1 MTLMAPQATTKEAT
15 MAGPTTTPREQ
26 LRALLQ
32 ELNFKG
38 MARALDDELD
48 AAEHQARPAA
58 EVLRR
63 LLTEQA
69 LYQRE
74 RRLAWRLLQAK
85 LPWQWTLESFP
96 FAQQPGVDRAQ
107 ILGLG
112 GLDFVRRAFNVVLV
126 GRPGTGK
133 TGIAIGLLRQACLNG
148 YAGRFYNAQALFDEL
163 YASLADRST
172 TRLLRTMSRM
182 RPIVIDELG
191 YLTLRP
197 EQVNMFFRL
206 MDQRYGHVSTII
218 TTNLEYPAWYD
229 LFNNKDL
236 VDALLDRLRH
246 RCITIRIDGPS
257 LREPLPA
264 EDLASPS
271 TGDIAAPKHSSK
283 RRPPAQPRA

>member
-1 MTLMAPQATTKEAT
+1 MM
-15 MAGPTTTPREQ
+15 TPREQ

-38 MARALDDELD
+38 MARVLDDELD
-48 AAEHQARPAA
+48 AAERNATPLP

-74 RRLAWRLLQAK
+74 RRLAYRIAQARS
-85 LPWQWTLESFP
+85 PWQWTIDSFP
-96 FAQQPGVDRAQ
+96 FAQQPGVNKAQ
-107 ILGLG
+107 ILALA
-112 GLDFVRRAFNVVLV
+112 GLDFVRRAQNLVLI
-126 GRPGTGK
+126 GPTGTGK

-172 TRLLRTMSRM
+172 MRLLKTLSRM

-191 YLTLRP
+191 YLTLKP
-197 EQVNMFFRL
+197 EQVNAFFRL
-206 MDQRYGHVSTII
+206 MDQRYSRVSTII
-218 TTNLEYPAWYD
+218 TTNLDYPDWYE
-229 LFNNKDL
+229 LFANKPL

-246 RCITIRIDGPS
+246 HCITIRIDGPS
-257 LREPLPA
+257 LREPASTPLQPA
-264 EDLASPS
+264 AE
-271 TGDIAAPKHSSK
+271 SSSRAVNVAGTK
-283 RRPPAQPRA
+283 RRRTTTA

>member
-1 MTLMAPQATTKEAT
+1 M
-15 MAGPTTTPREQ
+15 TTTREQ

-48 AAEHQARPAA
+48 AAEREARPVA

-74 RRLAWRLLQAK
+74 RRLAYRVTQAK
-85 LPWQWTLESFP
+85 LPWQWTLDSFP
-96 FAQQPGVDRAQ
+96 FAQQPGVDKAQ

-112 GLDFVRRAFNVVLV
+112 GLDFVRRATNVVLI

-148 YAGRFYNAQALFDEL
+148 YAGRFYNAQTLFDEL

-172 TRLLRTMSRM
+172 TKLLRTMSRM

-197 EQVNMFFRL
+197 EQINMFFRL
-206 MDQRYGHVSTII
+206 MDQRYGHVSTIV
-218 TTNLEYPAWYD
+218 TTNLDYPAWYD

-246 RCITIRIDGPS
+246 RCITIRIAGPS
-257 LREPLPA
+257 LRDPVPMDNLAPA
-264 EDLASPS
+264 APAARIEASP
-271 TGDIAAPKHSSK
+271 TPAAT
-283 RRPPAQPRA
+283 RTRQPTRKTA

>member
-1 MTLMAPQATTKEAT
+1 M
-15 MAGPTTTPREQ
+15 TTTREQ

-48 AAEHQARPAA
+48 AADREARPAA

-74 RRLAWRLLQAK
+74 RRLAYRVSQAK
-85 LPWQWTLESFP
+85 LPWQWTLDSFP
-96 FAQQPGVDRAQ
+96 FAQQSGVDKAQ

-112 GLDFVRRAFNVVLV
+112 NLDFVRRAFNVVLI

-148 YAGRFYNAQALFDEL
+148 YAGRFYNAQALIDEL

-172 TRLLRTMSRM
+172 PKLLRAMSRM

-206 MDQRYGHVSTII
+206 MDQRYGHVSTIV
-218 TTNLEYPAWYD
+218 TTNLDYPAWYD
-229 LFNNKDL
+229 LFGNKDM

-257 LREPLPA
+257 LRAPLSQDSLGAPA
-264 EDLASPS
+264 PS
-271 TGDIAAPKHSSK
+271 VEAPPPKPATVTK
-283 RRPPAQPRA
+283 RAR